1 MAAWKT
7 LVFPCLLVSATLIV
21 ALPQRGSQVIENAG
35 TSLFEKEINYLAID
49 PSPPQNNLTGQPF
62 SQKEGIR
69 DKRDQINI
77 IINGGD
83 CDGGCKKN
91 KTSSTGN
98 AHHSNCS
105 NFENELDGEYTNKG
119 YTNAHTIISL

>member
-77 IINGGD
+77 IVMEAVRKTKPVQLAMPIIQTVLTL
-83 CDGGCKKN
+83 
-91 KTSSTGN
+91 KTSLTVSTRIK
-98 AHHSNCS
+98 ATQMPIH
-105 NFENELDGEYTNKG
+105 
-119 YTNAHTIISL
+119 